1 MENLRLVQPGLGQ
14 GLKQE
19 DHRSQ
24 EEIDEN
30 RGFSGESLKD
40 VLGQQEF
47 RHVKNKIG
55 VDVLTRTLTSILA
68 KKVKMMLPNLKQR
81 SEEDLKHIK

>member
-1 MENLRLVQPGLGQ
+1 M
-14 GLKQE
+14 
-19 DHRSQ
+19 
-24 EEIDEN
+24 
-30 RGFSGESLKD
+30 
-40 VLGQQEF
+40 GQQEF